1 MGEARIS
8 RDNMSTSR
16 TVLRTVLFLGICL
29 LSPGCLAPEEGRLGN
44 DVDSILGS
52 VTSADL
58 QARSLRN
65 GSNSTLGYS
74 SAGSAGARQPAIYS
88 STRLGVVAAPTG
100 ADGAAGDSVNL
111 NFQGAELRDVVQAIL
126 GETLGLTYTIDP
138 KVAGTVTLST
148 ARPVPRDDL
157 VSILESM
164 LEMNGADLVKRGN
177 AFQIVEAGSSIAGQV
192 STKGRPTGFGITV
205 VPLRYVSAQALSRLV
220 DGFGARPGTLRIDT
234 TRNAILIAGS
244 GPDREAALETVTA
257 FDVDWMRDQS
267 VAVLPLQHARPEAVI
282 PELERIFASKG
293 GNGDSVIQFMS
304 MPRLRAVLAVSQ
316 NKALTERALTW
327 VRRLDREN
335 PDLGQSVH
343 VYRVKYRDATKI
355 AELLQRLFAA
365 NEETETAD
373 QQAAPDEAAAQ
384 EPAAS
389 DEDVVDID
397 PARFGGSL
405 QPELGAEP
413 VRIRSDP
420 SNNSIVI
427 YGDLE
432 MRKRVL
438 AALTRIDVPQLQV
451 AISVTMAEVRLTDE
465 LRFGVQY
472 FVKSKSVGLG
482 TDEGSFGL
490 FKTLAD
496 NIAREVPGFN
506 FVLGANSS
514 PDVII
519 SALDKITDVQI
530 LSSPSLVVL
539 ENEVARFQV
548 GDQIPI
554 ITRTVVPVETADAPV
569 SNQVEYRDTGII
581 MNVRPRIAEN
591 GVVAMRIDQEIS
603 NAASGDNSLTP
614 VISNRSISS
623 SVSVLDGQTVLL
635 GGLISE
641 TQERGKDGIPFLS
654 RLKHVGSLFGSKN
667 RSNARTELL
676 IMIRPMVIRD
686 SRDAQSV
693 AEELQARMW
702 GMGSRAL
709 K

>member
-8 RDNMSTSR
+8 RDNMSTGR
-16 TVLRTVLFLGICL
+16 TVLRTALFLGICL

-65 GSNSTLGYS
+65 GSNSTLGYA
-74 SAGSAGARQPAIYS
+74 SAGSADARQPAIYS
-88 STRLGVVAAPTG
+88 STRLGVVAAPAG

-126 GETLGLTYTIDP
+126 GDTLGQTYTIDP
-138 KVAGTVTLST
+138 KVTGTVTLST

-157 VSILESM
+157 VSILETM
-164 LEMNGADLVKRGN
+164 LEMNGADLVRRGN
-177 AFQIVEAGSSIAGQV
+177 AFQIVEAGSSVAGQV

-257 FDVDWMRDQS
+257 FDVDWMKDQS

-293 GNGDSVIQFMS
+293 SNGDSVIQFMS

-316 NKALTERALTW
+316 NRALTERAHTW

-365 NEETETAD
+365 NEETESDD
-373 QQAAPDEAAAQ
+373 QQTAPDEAAAQ
-384 EPAAS
+384 EPAVS
-389 DEDVVDID
+389 DEEVVDID

-427 YGDLE
+427 YADLE

-603 NAASGDNSLTP
+603 NAASGDSLTP

-654 RLKHVGSLFGSKN
+654 RLKHVGNLFGSKN

>member
-1 MGEARIS
+1 MGEVRIN
-8 RDNMSTSR
+8 RDEMRSSG
-16 TVLRTVLFLGICL
+16 TVLRTALFFGVCL
-29 LSPGCLAPEEGRLGN
+29 LATGCVSPEEGRLGN

-58 QARSLRN
+58 QARTLRN
-65 GSNSTLGYS
+65 GSNSTLGYA
-74 SAGSAGARQPAIYS
+74 SAGSADARQPAIYS
-88 STRLGVVAAPTG
+88 TSRLGVVAAPGGGEG
-100 ADGAAGDSVNL
+100 ASGDSVSL

-126 GETLGLTYTIDP
+126 GDTLGQTYTIDP
-138 KVAGTVTLST
+138 KVSGTVTLSS

-157 VSILESM
+157 VSILESL
-164 LEMNGADLVKRGN
+164 LEMNGANLVRRGS
-177 AFQIVEAGSSIAGQV
+177 AFQIVEAGSSVAGQV
-192 STKGRPTGFGITV
+192 SMKGRPTGFGITV

-220 DGFGARPGTLRIDT
+220 DGFGARPGSLRIDT

-257 FDVDWMRDQS
+257 FDVDWMKDQS

-293 GNGDSVIQFMS
+293 DNLIQFMS

-316 NKALTERALTW
+316 NRTLTERAQTW

-365 NEETETAD
+365 NEEAEGEE
-373 QQAAPDEAAAQ
+373 QAAPAEAATQ
-384 EPAAS
+384 DAAAT

-397 PARFGGSL
+397 PARFGAPL
-405 QPELGAEP
+405 EPELGAEP

-420 SNNSIVI
+420 SNNSVVI
-427 YGDLE
+427 YADLE

-482 TDEGSFGL
+482 NDNGSFGL
-490 FKTLAD
+490 FKVLAD
-496 NIAREVPGFN
+496 NVAREVPGFN
-506 FVLGANSS
+506 FVLGSESS

-530 LSSPSLVVL
+530 LSSPSLVVV

-554 ITRTVVPVETADAPV
+554 ITRTVVPVETPDAPV

-591 GVVAMRIDQEIS
+591 GVVAMKIDQEIS
-603 NAASGDNSLTP
+603 NATNGDSLTP

-693 AEELQARMW
+693 AEELQGRMW